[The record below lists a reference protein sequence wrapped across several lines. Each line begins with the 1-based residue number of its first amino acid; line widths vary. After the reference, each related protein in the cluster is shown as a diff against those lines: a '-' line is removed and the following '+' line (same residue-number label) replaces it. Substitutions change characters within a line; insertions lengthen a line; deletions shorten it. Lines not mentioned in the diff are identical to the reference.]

1 MTRETMKPL
10 DAALIDVIKT
20 EITASFA
27 PEEISEFADFEEF
40 FDVVD
45 VQNAYETA
53 WKPRKWKP
61 YFKAV
66 FDEIRK

>member
-1 MTRETMKPL
+1 MTKTMKPF
-10 DAALIDVIKT
+10 DPELIDVIKT
-20 EITASFA
+20 EVMASFTF
-27 PEEISEFADFEEF
+27 EEIADFADFEEF

-45 VQNAYETA
+45 VQNAYETE